1 MIFPP
6 GTVLWVLFEGCW
18 WPALAVDE
26 ASAPA
31 PPEGDS
37 SSYQFCYFFEDGSGS
52 WVSREDA
59 FEFDATDSAKMS
71 NPTITG
77 ALRAMKSFLKE
88 QDIQCP
94 FELFEEADATQE
106 GTGDA
111 DDEKR
116 RRKEEKKAR
125 KEAKKAEKAA
135 RKEEKRK
142 RKREAGSDAESAEG
156 EQKSQSEKKARKSQ
170 RHLDEIA
177 SPVGVIRGGDLDDT
191 LPDLASE
198 SSESDGEDIARAVV
212 DDEERF
218 NYGRGIALKGGPRGR
233 QAATMADPRKPSDFL
248 VSQATKG
255 VAGYQVGDWANH
267 WSGAFAAIENDK
279 RVGQSCLEMPRHD
292 FIRQRLEKLEQ
303 KKRFQILCDMDEED
317 FGEEVSK
324 DALTECKI
332 VPITLRQRYRPP
344 QMGRTLAGD
353 GRIIEADTTLMK
365 VREADPKV
373 TAALSKLSLSGPTS
387 LATLHTEGYSVMS
400 TWLRVRDQT
409 GEVAPDIHAL
419 PAFGAVAKKFD
430 HPQQLLLEASRRYSL
445 RQPDH
450 SLMNLSTT
458 RLGDRT
464 VLDLKAFSFD
474 QTRQLEQHPVSEQVN
489 YAAPSR
495 ENSLF
500 RQEAESS
507 APRDVDVD
515 VLNQTHTLQSED
527 YKLQDS
533 AWHIPS
539 SNPYPQQGSAS
550 RPYSRNASEG
560 RAASFA
566 ASRRGTDSWRL
577 EAAKVVTRELTPFL
591 RGKLGKP
598 VLISSEAEFKKLAKK
613 LTERALERK
622 MHRSGQALLLA
633 PASGENA
640 VELEA
645 FSAKDALDLSK
656 AVRNYME
663 NYQQVPEK

>member
-1 MIFPP
+1 M
-6 GTVLWVLFEGCW
+6 
-18 WPALAVDE
+18 AMDE
-26 ASAPA
+26 ANAPA
-31 PPEGDS
+31 PPEEDS
-37 SSYQFCYFFEDGSGS
+37 SAYQFCYFFEDGTGS
-52 WVSREDA
+52 WVSRDDV
-59 FEFDATDSAKMS
+59 FEFDPNDSAKMF
-71 NPTITG
+71 NPAIAG
-77 ALRAMKSFLKE
+77 ALQAMKSFLDS
-88 QDIQCP
+88 QGVPCP
-94 FELFEEADATQE
+94 FELTSEDQGAAEPQA
-106 GTGDA
+106 GDA

-116 RRKEEKKAR
+116 RRKEEKRQR

-142 RKREAGSDAESAEG
+142 RKREAGSDAESAGETAEG
-156 EQKSQSEKKARKSQ
+156 EAKSQSEKKPRKSQ

-177 SPVGVIRGGDLDDT
+177 SPVGVVRGGDLDDT

-233 QAATMADPRKPSDFL
+233 QAATMTDPRKPSDFL
-248 VSQATKG
+248 VSQAMKG
-255 VAGYQVGDWANH
+255 LGGYEASDWANR

-279 RVGQSCLEMPRHD
+279 LVGQSCLEMPRHD
-292 FIRQRLEKLEQ
+292 FIRQRLEKVEQ
-303 KKRFQILCDMDEED
+303 KQRFRMLCEMDDDDFED
-317 FGEEVSK
+317 AEDK
-324 DALTECKI
+324 DDTLAECKI

-353 GRIIEADTTLMK
+353 GRIVEADTTLMK

-373 TAALSKLSLSGPTS
+373 TAALSKLSLGGPST

-430 HPQQLLLEASRRYSL
+430 YPQQLLLEASRRYSM

-450 SLMNLSTT
+450 SMVNLSTT

-495 ENSLF
+495 ESSVF

-507 APRDVDVD
+507 SRPGDVDVD
-515 VLNQTHTLQSED
+515 ALNQTHTLQSED
-527 YKLQDS
+527 YQLQDS

-539 SNPYPQQGSAS
+539 SNPYPQGSAS

-598 VLISSEAEFKKLAKK
+598 VLISSEAEFKRLAKK

-622 MHRSGQALLLA
+622 MHRSGQTLLLA
-633 PASGENA
+633 RASGDNA
-640 VELEA
+640 EELEA

-663 NYQQVPEK
+663 NFQSAPEK